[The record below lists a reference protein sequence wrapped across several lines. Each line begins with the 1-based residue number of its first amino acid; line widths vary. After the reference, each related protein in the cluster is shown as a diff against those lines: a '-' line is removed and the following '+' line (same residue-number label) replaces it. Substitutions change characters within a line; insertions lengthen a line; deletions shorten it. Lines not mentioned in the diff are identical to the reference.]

1 MSRISGL
8 IEAVKARIE
17 REGANINNVTA
28 SLAALDSTVAPEC
41 CKRIYLKHIA
51 NQPSAEA
58 KKELWVSMETQ
69 SEQLSLA
76 L

>member
-1 MSRISGL
+1 MRGRRRTNHSRRGVGGNVSRISGL

-51 NQPSAEA
+51 NQTSAEA
-58 KKELWVSMETQ
+58 E
-69 SEQLSLA
+69 
-76 L
+76 